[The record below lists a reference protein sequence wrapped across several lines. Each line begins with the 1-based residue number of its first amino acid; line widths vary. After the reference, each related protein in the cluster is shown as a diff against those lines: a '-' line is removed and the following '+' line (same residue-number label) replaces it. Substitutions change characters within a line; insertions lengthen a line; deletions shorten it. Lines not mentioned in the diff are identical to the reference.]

1 MIMYRKHIWVLLNE
15 KGVFRMDLTYILQQV
30 LNALSLGSMLALL
43 AVGYTMIYGVLGLIN
58 FAHGEVF
65 MIGAFTA
72 MYAITGLNLPLAAA
86 LLLAIFASVIT
97 GVLLERFCY
106 RPVQESGDITLF
118 ITSLAASIG
127 IRSFFVMLL
136 GSRSRQFPM
145 PEYLQGIHFWG
156 DILVTDLNLI
166 IFIFTVI
173 ITIIL
178 SILIKKT
185 KLGIAMRGVSYSKKT
200 AEAMGINSN
209 SIIVATFVIGSALAA
224 IAGVAWGL
232 QYGNVRPAMGYHPGI
247 SGFIAAVLGGVGNI
261 TGAAISG
268 FLLGVGQVLFVAFL
282 PSIYSGFRPLFVWVV
297 LFIILFYKPT
307 GLFRAN
313 IKWE

>member
-1 MIMYRKHIWVLLNE
+1 MS
-15 KGVFRMDLTYILQQV
+15 LTYILQQI

-72 MYAITGLNLPLAAA
+72 TFVLSLLGAPLWIAIILAVV
-86 LLLAIFASVIT
+86 ASVLA
-97 GVLLERFCY
+97 GLLLERFCY
-106 RPVQESGDITLF
+106 RPVRGSGDITLF

-127 IRSFFVMLL
+127 IRSLFILIY
-136 GSRSRQFPM
+136 GSRSRPFPT
-145 PEYLQGIHFWG
+145 PEYLQGIHFFG

-166 IFIFTVI
+166 IFIFTAI
-173 ITIIL
+173 LTIIL
-178 SILIKKT
+178 SLIIKNT
-185 KLGIAMRGVSYSKKT
+185 DLGIAMRGVSYNKTT

-209 SIIVATFVIGSALAA
+209 SIIVATFIIGSALAA

-232 QYGNVRPAMGYHPGI
+232 QYGNVRPSMGYLPGI
-247 SGFIAAVLGGVGNI
+247 SGFIAAVLGGIGNI

-268 FLLGVGQVLFVAFL
+268 FILGVGQVLFVAFL
-282 PSIYSGFRPLFVWVV
+282 PSTFSGFRPLFVWLI
-297 LFIILFYKPT
+297 LFIILFIKPT
-307 GLFRAN
+307 GLFRTN

>member
-1 MIMYRKHIWVLLNE
+1 
-15 KGVFRMDLTYILQQV
+15 MDLTYILQQV

-43 AVGYTMIYGVLGLIN
+43 AVGYTMIYGILGLIN

-86 LLLAIFASVIT
+86 LLLAICASVIT
-97 GVLLERFCY
+97 GVLLERLCY

-127 IRSFFVMLL
+127 IRSLFIMLL

-156 DILVTDLNLI
+156 EILVTDLNLI

-173 ITIIL
+173 ITIVL
-178 SILIKKT
+178 SIFIKKT

-200 AEAMGINSN
+200 AETMGINSN

-224 IAGVAWGL
+224 VAGVAWGL

-268 FLLGVGQVLFVAFL
+268 FLLGIGQVLFVAFL
-282 PSIYSGFRPLFVWVV
+282 PSAYSGFRPLFVWIV